1 MIDCRPR
8 KVPGRWRD
16 GYALDIHTTSSIP
29 LGYDEFGHMQF
40 ETTRSALG
48 EALYRLKNRVE
59 TAADFVRSWR
69 PGIDMIVP
77 VPASTKRKLQPV
89 LAIAEGLGLA
99 LALPVVDCVKATRE
113 TRPLKNVFDFDERM
127 KLLAGLFEVD
137 ASVTEGRR
145 ILLFDDLYRSGATM
159 NAISEVLYDRGRA
172 SEVFGLT
179 ITQTRVHR

>member
-145 ILLFDDLYRSGATM
+145 IRC
-159 NAISEVLYDRGRA
+159 
-172 SEVFGLT
+172 LT
-179 ITQTRVHR
+179 TCIVPAQR